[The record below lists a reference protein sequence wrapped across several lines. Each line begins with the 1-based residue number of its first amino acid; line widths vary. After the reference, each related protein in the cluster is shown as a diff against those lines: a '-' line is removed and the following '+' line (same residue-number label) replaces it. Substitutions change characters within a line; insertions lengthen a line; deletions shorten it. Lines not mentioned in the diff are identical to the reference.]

1 MKFLLQ
7 LCMCFITFACA
18 SNADAMGL
26 GKIRIDSFLG
36 QPLEVRVAFD
46 AMGDTDVS
54 QLRVR
59 VADSAEYREMGL
71 QYPEDIRFVVEVAG
85 GRKVPPYVRIFT
97 LNSVDELFINLLLE
111 VSSPSGKLFK
121 AYTILPD
128 PSPDPALSPDHLRSV
143 VNPVDQTPEQLAG
156 ADVTVK
162 PPGVRGQKTGRSV
175 KSASQRH
182 RRNLQS
188 AGSALSGKKSA
199 SPDPVNKVPAKL
211 TISRLDPN
219 PHAQESNDALQEKL
233 IVTEKRIEELNG
245 QIAEMQAVIGM
256 MQSQLALKSSGVPAI
271 NQNNTGVKPVVVS
284 TAVKQTDVLEMN
296 WWKTVLAL
304 ILLAISVLG
313 LIWYNKTRR
322 VNEWEP
328 LPFEE
333 PDDYPTPPVAPADRS
348 RARIMDEPIF
358 DLTVADQSQTEIVAS
373 PVRDNSLSFTDADM
387 IEHFDISGVPYECLS
402 GVPHEYVL
410 LMKAKEFSSTGD
422 YNSAIRVLQS
432 AIDINPGNPHC
443 YLPLL
448 RIYEARGDAESFES
462 LALQLRGLNDENAFS
477 EATVMGRS
485 LDPTNPLYR

>member
-7 LCMCFITFACA
+7 LCMCFITIACV
-18 SNADAMGL
+18 SNTYAMGL

-36 QPLEVRVAFD
+36 QPLEVRVAFEEL
-46 AMGDTDVS
+46 GDTVVS

-71 QYPEDIRFVVEVAG
+71 QYPEGIRLVVEVAG
-85 GRKVPPYVRIFT
+85 GGKVPPYVRIFT
-97 LNSVDELFINLLLE
+97 LNPVDDLFINLLLE

-128 PSPDPALSPDHLRSV
+128 PSPDPALSPDHLRTV
-143 VNPVDQTPEQLAG
+143 VKTVDQTSEQVAG
-156 ADVTVK
+156 ADVTVN
-162 PPGVRGQKTGRSV
+162 PPGVRRQKTGKSV
-175 KSASQRH
+175 KSAAQRH
-182 RRNLQS
+182 RHDMRS
-188 AGSALSGKKSA
+188 AGPALSGKKSA
-199 SPDPVNKVPAKL
+199 SPDSANKVPAKL
-211 TISRLDPN
+211 TISRLD

-245 QIAEMQAVIGM
+245 QIAEMQAMIGL
-256 MQSQLALKSSGVPAI
+256 MQGQLALKASGVPAI
-271 NQNNTGVKPVVVS
+271 TENNTSMKPVAVS
-284 TAVKQTDVLEMN
+284 TAVKQTDLLEMS
-296 WWKTVLAL
+296 WWKSVLAL

-313 LIWYNKTRR
+313 VIWYNKTRR

-328 LPFEE
+328 LPFDE
-333 PDDYPTPPVAPADRS
+333 PDSYPAPPVAPA

-410 LMKAKEFSSTGD
+410 LMKAKEFSSNGD
-422 YNSAIRVLQS
+422 HNSAIRVLQS
-432 AIDINPGNPHC
+432 AININPGNPHC

-448 RIYEARGDAESFES
+448 KIYEARGDAESFEN
-462 LALQLRGLNDENAFS
+462 LALQLRGLNDANAFS
-477 EATVMGRS
+477 EATVMGRA
-485 LDPTNPLYR
+485 LDPGNPLYR